1 MIVHHIYVP
10 HLLYP
15 VDGHLGSF
23 HVLVVVKS
31 AAVNIGVHVSI
42 QIMFFFFFPK
52 YMPRSGNA
60 GSYGSSVFSF
70 LRTLHTILHCDYT
83 NLPTH
88 CPRALLE
95 DAQLLSYLLSMRER

>member
-42 QIMFFFFFPK
+42 QIMFFFFSPNICPGVGMQGHMVALFL
-52 YMPRSGNA
+52 
-60 GSYGSSVFSF
+60 VF
-70 LRTLHTILHCDYT
+70 
-83 NLPTH
+83 
-88 CPRALLE
+88 
-95 DAQLLSYLLSMRER
+95 